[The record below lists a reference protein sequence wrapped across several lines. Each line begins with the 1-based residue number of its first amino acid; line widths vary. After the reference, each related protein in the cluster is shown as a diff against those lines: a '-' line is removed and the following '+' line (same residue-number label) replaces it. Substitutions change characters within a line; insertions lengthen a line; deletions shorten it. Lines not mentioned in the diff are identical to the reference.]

1 MIVAKRY
8 AVALMI
14 VSVISFC
21 SCVGDSQTS
30 DVKVTNDCAITNVT
44 LGTLKRVVTTKK
56 SEGKDTTYLTTV
68 YGGLYPMYIDQ
79 LSKEIYNADSLPLG
93 TDVKSVV
100 FSTFTSDG
108 SVAYRT
114 EAGSD
119 TLYSSTD
126 SIDFSSPR
134 LFTCYSYSG
143 KAKKTYTVRVN
154 VRKTDPNLFVWSRL
168 GAESEL
174 ASLAGTNMLIK
185 DGTLHLFGIQDG
197 KSLLF
202 TASTDSIVQW
212 AKSDLTGD
220 VPDNTSDVKLFGG
233 KFWGVKDSCLVASDD
248 GLFWESVNVEALPA
262 VRSIVGA
269 SSAFL
274 FVLCADGVYQSKSGI
289 VWSKERLDDAYDKLP
304 VAGMSF
310 TVLGMDFNSSFD
322 NLLWAGMTSSGNLSL
337 WKKTSDRTSQTN
349 DVWSYYPFTEEI
361 KYPLPEL
368 KSPVMFTYDD
378 RALYVGCLNDTLSA
392 FYVSSDAGR
401 NWIPAANVYVH
412 PRGLS
417 AERVACAVDDNNFLW
432 LVCGGSGEVWRGR
445 LNKLAVVKSQSA
457 AE

>member
-1 MIVAKRY
+1 MIGTKRY
-8 AVALMI
+8 AVVLMI
-14 VSVISFC
+14 ICAISVC
-21 SCVGDSQTS
+21 SCVSDSQTS
-30 DVKVTNDCAITNVT
+30 DVTVTNDCAITNAV
-44 LGTLKRVVTTKK
+44 LGSLKRVVTTKK

-93 TDVKSVV
+93 TDIKSVV
-100 FSTFTSDG
+100 FSTLTADG
-108 SVAYRT
+108 AVAYRT

-154 VRKTDPNLFVWSRL
+154 VRKTDPNLFVWNNM

-174 ASLAGTNMLIK
+174 ASLAESNLLVK
-185 DGTLHLFGIQDG
+185 DVVLYLFGKQND
-197 KSLLF
+197 KAFLF

-220 VPDNTSDVKLFGG
+220 VPDHTSDVKLFGG

-248 GLFWESVNVEALPA
+248 GLFWKSVNVEALPA
-262 VRSIVGA
+262 VRSIAGA
-269 SSAFL
+269 SSTFL
-274 FVLCADGVYQSKSGI
+274 FVLGADGVYQSKSGI

-310 TVLGMDFNSSFD
+310 TALSMDFNSSFD
-322 NLLWAGMTSSGNLSL
+322 NLLWAGMTSSGDLSL
-337 WKKTSDRTSQTN
+337 WKKTSDRTSETN
-349 DVWSYYPFTEEI
+349 DVWSYYPSTEEI

-378 RALYVGCLNDTLSA
+378 RALYLGCLNDTLSA

-401 NWIPAANVYVH
+401 NWIPAANAYVH
-412 PRGLS
+412 PRGVPAKS
-417 AERVACAVDDNNFLW
+417 VACAVDANNFVW

-445 LNKLAVVKSQSA
+445 LNKLIMLKPQSA
-457 AE
+457 TE

>member
-1 MIVAKRY
+1 MIGTKRY
-8 AVALMI
+8 AVVLMI
-14 VSVISFC
+14 ICAISVC
-21 SCVGDSQTS
+21 SCVSDSQTS
-30 DVKVTNDCAITNVT
+30 DVTVTNDCAITNAV
-44 LGTLKRVVTTKK
+44 LGSLKRVVTTKK

-93 TDVKSVV
+93 TDIKSVV
-100 FSTFTSDG
+100 FSTLTADG
-108 SVAYRT
+108 AVAYRT

-154 VRKTDPNLFVWSRL
+154 VRKTDPNLFVWNNM
-168 GAESEL
+168 GAEPEL
-174 ASLAGTNMLIK
+174 ASLAESNLLVK
-185 DGTLHLFGIQDG
+185 DAALYLFGKQNDRA
-197 KSLLF
+197 LLF

-212 AKSDLTGD
+212 VKSDLTGD
-220 VPDNTSDVKLFGG
+220 VPDNTFDVKLFNG
-233 KFWGVKDSCLVASDD
+233 KFWGVKDSCLVASDN
-248 GLFWESVNVEALPA
+248 GLFWENVNIEALPA
-262 VRSIVGA
+262 IRSIAGA
-269 SSAFL
+269 SSTFL

-310 TVLGMDFNSSFD
+310 TALSMDFNSSFD

-337 WKKTSDRTSQTN
+337 WKKTSDRTSETN
-349 DVWSYYPFTEEI
+349 DVWSYYPSTEEI

-378 RALYVGCLNDTLSA
+378 RALYIGCRNDTLSA

-412 PRGLS
+412 PRGVP
-417 AERVACAVDDNNFLW
+417 AESVACAVDDNNFLW
-432 LVCGGSGEVWRGR
+432 LICGGSGEVWRGR
-445 LNKLAVVKSQSA
+445 LNKLVVLKPQSA